1 MDTNEIATTVKVT
14 RKEQQ
19 LTQTEL
25 AGVSGTGLRFIVNLE
40 QGKKTCQLQKT
51 LDVLKALGIKV
62 KLEK

>member
-1 MDTNEIATTVKVT
+1 MDTNEIATTVKAT